1 MAQRVGIIG
10 VGLLGGA
17 LGQCLVK
24 QGWEVF
30 GHDPAAPVV
39 NGLTMCG
46 DATELVGQCES
57 VLLCLPTSDV
67 VAGVIDALGQAVTDR
82 QCFIDTTTGEPGEME
97 ALGRRLAKRGAYY
110 LEANVAGSSELAKH
124 GEATLFLGG
133 DTETI
138 EHHWELLEALAA
150 KRFHVG
156 PVGAASRFKLVH
168 NLILGLNRAALGE
181 GLAFAEALGFDAGE
195 ALALLKE
202 TPAVSAAMEAKGGKM
217 AGGEYHPPQARLVQ
231 HLKDVC
237 LIRLLASKTGAQT
250 PLTDVHQNLL
260 EKAEALGFGEADNAA
275 IIEVFRQGSL

>member
-1 MAQRVGIIG
+1 MA
-10 VGLLGGA
+10 
-17 LGQCLVK
+17 K
-24 QGWEVF
+24 Q
-30 GHDPAAPVV
+30 
-39 NGLTMCG
+39 
-46 DATELVGQCES
+46 
-57 VLLCLPTSDV
+57 
-67 VAGVIDALGQAVTDR
+67 
-82 QCFIDTTTGEPGEME
+82 
-97 ALGRRLAKRGAYY
+97 GAYY

>member
-1 MAQRVGIIG
+1 MTQRVGIIG

-17 LGQCLVK
+17 LGQRLAK

-30 GHDPAAPVV
+30 GHDPAFPTVD
-39 NGLTMCG
+39 GLTICS
-46 DATELVGQCES
+46 DATELASQCDTI
-57 VLLCLPTSDV
+57 LLSLPTSDV
-67 VAGVIDALGQAVTDR
+67 ATGVIDALGQAVTDR
-82 QCFIDTTTGEPGEME
+82 HCFIDTTTGEPGEME
-97 ALGRRLAKRGAYY
+97 ALGQSLAKRDAAY
-110 LEANVAGSSELAKH
+110 LEANVAGSSELAKR

-133 DTETI
+133 ADEVITRCR
-138 EHHWELLEALAA
+138 ELLEALSA